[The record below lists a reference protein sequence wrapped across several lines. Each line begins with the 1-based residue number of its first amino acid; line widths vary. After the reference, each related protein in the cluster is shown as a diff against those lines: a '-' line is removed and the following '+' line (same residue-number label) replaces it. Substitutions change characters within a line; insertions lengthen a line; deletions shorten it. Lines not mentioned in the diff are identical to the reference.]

1 MATEV
6 TFPHYKLG
14 TPISAMIDG
23 RLCLGQIAAQVSID
37 PPVYWLRM
45 DDGRDLE
52 CSLFSFAPMIGHASV
67 HGRGPGRVLFPL
79 MAQVTRKSDGARGL
93 VSGYCFDY
101 QGPDQTR
108 IKEYAVWFRH
118 EAARGPRNY
127 APSELIAV
135 KDEQGHLIV
144 QSRWE

>member
-1 MATEV
+1 MVTTV
-6 TFPHYKLG
+6 TFPKYHLG
-14 TPISAMIDG
+14 MPISILDDG
-23 RLCLGQIAAQVSID
+23 RLCFGQLAAVVSAD
-37 PPVYWLRM
+37 PPVHRLHL
-45 DDGRDLE
+45 DDGRVLE
-52 CSLFSFAPMIGHASV
+52 CSLFMYRPVIGNDSI
-67 HGRGPGRVLFPL
+67 HGNGPGRVLFPL

-101 QGPDQTR
+101 QGPDQTL
-108 IKEYAVWFRH
+108 IKEYAVWFAS

-127 APSELIAV
+127 PPSELIAV